1 MRLVL
6 ATRNAHKVEE
16 LAALLPE
23 HTLAALPAHLPS
35 PEETGATFAENAMIK
50 ARAAADALGV
60 AVIADDSG
68 VQSAA
73 LGGAPGV
80 RSARFAGPEAGDAE
94 NLAKLLREAPA
105 GDELAYVC
113 VIAFVDPVSAEAW
126 TVEGR
131 CAGTLDPRPRGGNG
145 FGYDPAFL
153 PDEAADP
160 VRPGRTMAELEPAE
174 KATISHRAR
183 AAAALR
189 EALEGRA

>member
-16 LAALLPE
+16 LAALLPGHE
-23 HTLAALPAHLPS
+23 LAPLPDHLPS
-35 PEETGATFAENAMIK
+35 PEETGGTFAENALIK
-50 ARAAADALGV
+50 AHAAADALGV
-60 AVIADDSG
+60 PVIADDSG
-68 VQSAA
+68 VSSHA

-80 RSARFAGPEAGDAE
+80 RSARFAGEEATDAE

-105 GDELAYVC
+105 GDPLAYVC
-113 VIAFVDPVSAEAW
+113 VIAFVDPAAGTAW

-131 CAGTLDPRPRGGNG
+131 CTGTLDPHPRGEHG

-153 PDEAADP
+153 PDAVVDP
-160 VRPGRTMAELEPAE
+160 ERPGRTMAELAPEE
-174 KATISHRAR
+174 KGVISHRSR

-189 EALEGRA
+189 ERLSAG